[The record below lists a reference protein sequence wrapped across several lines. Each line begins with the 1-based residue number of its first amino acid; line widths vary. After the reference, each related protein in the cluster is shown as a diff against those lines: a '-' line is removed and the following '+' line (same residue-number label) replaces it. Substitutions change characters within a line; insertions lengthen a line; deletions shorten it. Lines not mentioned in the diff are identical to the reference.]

1 MHESLRY
8 AMGQSW
14 QFTHYDVTNSKCH
27 TSFSAS
33 CWFSN
38 PEKCVH
44 TLLELSLSLQSSLLK
59 CGNVTQVPCQ
69 LFGNQSCSSFREIV
83 AIQECSYIP

>member
-1 MHESLRY
+1 MYQSLRY
-8 AMGQSW
+8 AMGQFG
-14 QFTHYDVTNSKCH
+14 QFTHYGVTNSKCH

-44 TLLELSLSLQSSLLK
+44 TLLELSLSLQSSLLS
-59 CGNVTQVPCQ
+59 VAMSTEY
-69 LFGNQSCSSFREIV
+69 LASSL
-83 AIQECSYIP
+83 AIKAVLLSG